1 MRSWMTSL
9 DMLKA
14 LTRLRDIVEY
24 TLLVSSRA
32 YVLRRLHCSKRTANG
47 SVRRD
52 GYTLQSTCVAIDI
65 GYRPTWI
72 V

>member
-32 YVLRRLHCSKRTANG
+32 YVLRRLHCSKRTANV
-47 SVRRD
+47 SVPAGR
-52 GYTLQSTCVAIDI
+52 GGAAITLHCYSLLAW
-65 GYRPTWI
+65 R
-72 V
+72 